1 MFTLIV
7 NCNNLISNP
16 TINYAKSETLHHTL
30 ENKLDV
36 EIREAQAKIH
46 IKPEKKV
53 SPQAQNIIVKWL
65 AVSYA
70 PFRQLQNEERRNST

>member
-1 MFTLIV
+1 M
-7 NCNNLISNP
+7 
-16 TINYAKSETLHHTL
+16 
-30 ENKLDV
+30 

-53 SPQAQNIIVKWL
+53 SPPQAQKIIVKWL

-70 PFRQLQNEERRNST
+70 PFRQLQNEERQNSKWKDIFVKQQKR

>member
-1 MFTLIV
+1 M
-7 NCNNLISNP
+7 
-16 TINYAKSETLHHTL
+16 
-30 ENKLDV
+30 

-53 SPQAQNIIVKWL
+53 SPQAQKIIVKWL

-70 PFRQLQNEERRNST
+70 PFRQLQNEERQNSKWKDIFVKQQKR